1 LSPYFEN
8 LRQERHTIF
17 SGKMLCKERV
27 ELDEERHGTIAVE
40 RPWCIVAKVRGVL
53 EKKAQLCQ

>member
-1 LSPYFEN
+1 
-8 LRQERHTIF
+8 
-17 SGKMLCKERV
+17 MLCKERV